1 MQELPISRFML
12 INDYYKRIIS
22 AIMNKNIV
30 SIVMRIYKAS
40 YLVFLVMLFLPAK
53 LNAQC
58 ESLIWD
64 DEFEAAEINTAKWT
78 INVDDYGGGNNELQ
92 YYTDRPENIK
102 IEDGK
107 LVITALKE
115 NYLTREYTS
124 AKISTKYKGDWRYG
138 RIEAS
143 IKLPE
148 GQGMWPAFW
157 MLPTEQVYGGW
168 PNSGEIDIMELVG
181 HEPSTVYGTLH
192 YGPPW
197 EYTNG
202 SYTLPSGKFSD
213 DFHVFSI
220 EWTPDSINWFVDDQ
234 LYSTKNADSV
244 SHWLPFQEKFYV
256 ILNLAVGGNW
266 PGSPD
271 ETTVFPQTMEVEYVR
286 VYGDM
291 SDQQITAL
299 DIAYPHAKGVR
310 YSFSD
315 IPGAAFNWSV
325 PGGTSILSGQ
335 NTSQISVTW
344 GCDTGTISLEVVD
357 TACGTFNYG
366 LPVTFPDIAISG
378 EERVLQ
384 NEPDLLFTLPDLD
397 STDFSWVLPEGV
409 SINGDANNDS
419 ILVTWGCDDGFV
431 KVDVSNE
438 CGTYIDSM
446 LIIVDKPLLVGPS
459 YVSQFSTGVEY
470 TVTEMPEAS
479 YDWFVPE
486 GATIAGSDS
495 SNSVS
500 VNFGNIEGKVGV
512 IITNTCG
519 ADTFSI
525 NVNLSDTVVLADFET
540 TFINFV
546 GWETGVDPMWI
557 ENPFKDGQNSSDH
570 VGISFKTK
578 VAWSGI
584 YGDLGYNMNLSEHNR
599 FSAKIYG
606 PKAGSFLFKI
616 EDVDAGIVP
625 VGKDININSPVE
637 VPQPYSEAGAWE
649 ELVFDFTGAETGVY
663 DRITLFYDFG
673 STDTNT
679 FYFDDIILL
688 PADTAFI
695 SLSQD
700 EDIVEGQED
709 GKHIIVTVSY
719 NDFTENLTPGNWNF
733 SNLPEGVTVGTISR
747 VDRDTVILTLSGNS
761 TEEYVA
767 NITDFTVT
775 VSKDEFR
782 DAEYDLTANKG
793 IVFKAWSESGLKNK
807 SENNIKVYPNPNNGD
822 IRVQLP
828 EQEYVNLLCFIC
840 SIDGRIIK
848 SYEFNGYFAG
858 YLIINDIRAGE
869 LLSKNNC
876 LLNLNVYYT

>member
-1 MQELPISRFML
+1 
-12 INDYYKRIIS
+12 
-22 AIMNKNIV
+22 
-30 SIVMRIYKAS
+30 MRIYKAT
-40 YLVFLVMLFLPAK
+40 YLVFLALLFLPGR
-53 LNAQC
+53 LTAQC
-58 ESLIWD
+58 ESLIWA
-64 DEFEAAEINTAKWT
+64 DEFDGTEINQAKWT

-102 IEDGK
+102 VEDGK

-115 NYLTREYTS
+115 DYLTREYTS
-124 AKISTKYKGDWRYG
+124 AKINSKYKGDWRYG

-143 IKLPE
+143 IRLPE

-220 EWTPDSINWFVDDQ
+220 EWTPDSISWFVDNQ
-234 LYSTKNADSV
+234 LYSTKDAGSV
-244 SHWLPFQEKFYV
+244 THWLPFQEKFYV

-291 SDQQITAL
+291 SDQGIAAL
-299 DIAYPHAKGVR
+299 DKAYPLAGAVR

-315 IPGAAFNWSV
+315 IPGAAFDWTE
-325 PGGTSILSGQ
+325 PEGTSILSGQ
-335 NTSQISVTW
+335 NTNQISVTW
-344 GCDTGTISLEVVD
+344 GCDTGTISLEVTD
-357 TACGTFNYG
+357 TACGTFNYV
-366 LPVTFPDIAISG
+366 LPVTFSDIAITG
-378 EERVLQ
+378 EDRVLQ
-384 NEPDLLFTLPDLD
+384 NEPELLFTLPDLD
-397 STDFSWVLPEGV
+397 STDFSWVVPEGA
-409 SINGDANNDS
+409 SISGDANNDS
-419 ILVTWGCDDGFV
+419 VFITWGCDEGFV
-431 KVDVSNE
+431 KVNLSNK
-438 CGTYIDSM
+438 CGTYLDSIY
-446 LIIVDKPLLVGPS
+446 IIVDKPLLSGPS
-459 YVSQFSTGVEY
+459 YVSQFSTGVGY
-470 TVTEMPEAS
+470 SVTEMPEAS
-479 YDWFVPE
+479 YEWSVPE
-486 GATIAGSDS
+486 GASIAGSDS
-495 SNSVS
+495 SSSVS

-519 ADTFSI
+519 TDTFSI
-525 NVNLSDTVVLADFET
+525 DVNLSDTIVLADFET

-546 GWETGVDPMWI
+546 GWETGVEPMWI
-557 ENPFKDGQNSSDH
+557 ENPFKDQQNSSDH

-584 YGDLGYNMNLSEHNR
+584 YGDLGYNMDLSEHNR
-599 FSAKIYG
+599 FSAKIRG
-606 PKAGSFLFKI
+606 PQAGSFLFKV
-616 EDVDAGIVP
+616 EDVDAGLVP
-625 VGKDININSPVE
+625 VGKDINIISPVE
-637 VPQPYSEAGAWE
+637 VPQPYSQAGEWQ
-649 ELVFDFTGAETGVY
+649 ELVFNFTGAGTGVY

-688 PADTAFI
+688 PSDTAFI

-709 GKHIIVTVSY
+709 GKQIIVIVNY
-719 NDFTENLTPGNWNF
+719 NDFTENITPGNWNF

-747 VDRDTVILTLSGNS
+747 ADKDTVILTLSGNT
-761 TEEYVA
+761 TEVYVA

-782 DAEYDLTANKG
+782 DAEYDLTANSG
-793 IVFKAWSESGLKNK
+793 IVFKALSESGLNNL
-807 SENNIKVYPNPNNGD
+807 SGNNIKVFPNPNNGD
-822 IRVQLP
+822 ITIQLP
-828 EQEYVNLLCFIC
+828 GQVYDNLLCFIC

-848 SYEFNGYFAG
+848 SYGFNGSFPG
-858 YLIINDIRAGE
+858 YLIINDIPEGIY
-869 LLSKNNC
+869 LLKIIHGQESYFQKII
-876 LLNLNVYYT
+876 VY